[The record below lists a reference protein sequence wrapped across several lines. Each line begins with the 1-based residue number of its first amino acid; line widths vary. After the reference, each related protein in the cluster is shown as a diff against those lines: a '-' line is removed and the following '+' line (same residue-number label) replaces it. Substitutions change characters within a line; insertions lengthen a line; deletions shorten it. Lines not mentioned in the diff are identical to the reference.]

1 MKNSNVAFL
10 WDESFLWGLMAYKAL
25 KNINLPFDLIRS
37 ADIKNGAL
45 DHYKMLFVPGGW
57 ASNKSKTLGDGGIKA
72 IKSFVEFGGSYL
84 GFCGGAGLATQAK
97 GGIGLLDVQRKPTGE
112 RVPSFSGRIYLNLN
126 EHQIWK
132 GFMQRSGA
140 RGQGPEK
147 EDLKFNIKNS
157 KNLSLDTCRPSPVF
171 HAWWPSQFVINKD
184 TVKSLASFG
193 NALPDAFSSDLNV
206 GDVAGRGK
214 WDELEELYQINL
226 DPERLF
232 NEPAVI
238 ECGCGKGSVILSLVH
253 FDTPEDKNGQKVLT
267 QLWEYLSGETE
278 GTRDQG
284 PGVRDNSNDSA
295 RARCNVPLQNVCSD
309 LISLGERNFLW
320 FWRNSMLLQ
329 WRRGVRGLEYNTL
342 HIMMKEISE
351 IMNNNNDG
359 DVSRCATALRSMK
372 DRLYAFVDR
381 AQKLLLLERYALQK
395 GPITYI
401 RCDDPEIQRLRKE
414 LFGDAKS
421 HGGMFKE
428 VLDEVDGLLYDLLTN
443 R

>member
-25 KNINLPFDLIRS
+25 KNINLSFDLIRS

-72 IKSFVEFGGSYL
+72 IKSFVESGGSYL

-132 GFMQRSGA
+132 GFMQGSGA

-147 EDLKFNIKNS
+147 EDLKFNIQNS
-157 KNLSLDTCRPSPVF
+157 KNLSLDTCHPSPVF

-278 GTRDQG
+278 GTRDQR